1 MEPVNHKVEQE
12 LSSMEQGLDCM
23 ERGRDCMEQGLDC
36 MEQDWSGCKLELLKR
51 LESID

>member
-36 MEQDWSGCKLELLKR
+36 MEQDWSGCKLELLTR